1 MSFERDPR
9 SAPRPAVPSR
19 RRGALAPTLAIVG
32 VIVVLALLLSSV
44 WTNVLWYR
52 SIGYGAVYR
61 TELFTKG
68 ALFVVGGLVM
78 AAAVLAS
85 LAVGYRSRPVYA
97 PVSTEQASLDRYR
110 DSIEPLRRIVVI
122 GVPVAL
128 GLFAGSAAGQQ
139 WQTFLLWWNRVPF
152 GTKDEQFGIDV
163 GFFVFTLPW
172 LQFLVGFLTAVVFL
186 SALAAVVTHYLY
198 GGIRLQ
204 GTGSRFT
211 DAARVHLATLAAVFL
226 ALRGVD
232 YWLGRYAL
240 TTKESSLITG
250 LRYTDANAVL
260 IARGVLAGIA
270 VIVAV
275 LFVAAAIV
283 ERLRMLPL
291 YGVVLLVISA
301 ILIGGIYPAVVQRF
315 QVQPNART
323 KEAPYIAKNMKA
335 TTAAYGLD
343 GVVKSPYAAQTDA
356 NQATLRKD
364 AATIPGIRLIDPYIV
379 SDAFGQLEQKAQYY
393 SFPRALDVD
402 RYTIDGQR
410 RDVVTAVRELDLEE
424 APATQRNWVNDHIV
438 YTHGYGVVAAY
449 GNQRTENG
457 RPVFFASGFQNSFDD
472 QPYEPRVYFG
482 ERSTQYSIVGAPAS
496 APPQEFDSPEAT
508 PTAGGSS
515 YTYTGKGGVPVG
527 SYLNRML
534 YAIKFRDQNIL
545 LSSSV
550 NERSRILYDRTPR
563 QRVEKAAPYLTLDGD
578 PYPSVVDGRIVW
590 IVDGYTTTDRYP
602 YSKSTILADATED
615 ALSGAANVVP
625 FGAKRVNY
633 MRNSVK
639 ATVDAYDGT
648 VKLYVW
654 DHDDPI
660 LRTWNRVF
668 PNELRPMSEI
678 SGDLMSHLRYPEDLF
693 KVQRQL
699 LGRYHVTNP
708 GVFFSQS
715 ELWTVPR
722 DPTAENQSTAGFQP
736 PYYLTL
742 QMPDQTSPTFS
753 LTSAYIPATS
763 QTTQRNNLTGF
774 LAVDADAGTQTG
786 QRREGY
792 GQLRLLELPDQG
804 TIQGPAQVQQA
815 FKADTRISNQL
826 NQVKLAGSAIEYG
839 NLLTLP
845 LGGGLLY
852 VQPVYVRPAGQST
865 YPQLQK
871 VLVSFGD
878 TIAFA
883 DTLPD
888 ALDALFGGNGT
899 TTNPGDD
906 PGVVPDTP
914 TTGPSGTASPGTGGS
929 GGNAQ
934 ADLTKAL
941 QDAQKA
947 IAAGRA
953 ALADGDFTAYG
964 KAQQD
969 LSDAINRAVAA
980 QNRLGQ
986 TTSTATAAPS
996 GTASPSPTSTATG

>member
-1 MSFERDPR
+1 M
-9 SAPRPAVPSR
+9 AAR

-32 VIVVLALLLSSV
+32 VIVVLALLMSSV

-52 SIGYGAVYR
+52 SIGYTAVYR
-61 TELFTKG
+61 TELLTKG
-68 ALFVVGGLVM
+68 VLFVVGGLIM

-172 LQFLVGFLTAVVFL
+172 LQFIVGFLTAVVFL
-186 SALAAVVTHYLY
+186 SGLAAVVTHYLY

-204 GTGSRFT
+204 GAGSRFT
-211 DAARVHLATLAAVFL
+211 DAARVHLATLAAIFL
-226 ALRGVD
+226 VLRGVD

-270 VIVAV
+270 VIVAL

-283 ERLRMLPL
+283 ERFRMLPL

-323 KEAPYIAKNMKA
+323 KETPYIAKNMTA
-335 TTAAYGLD
+335 TLAAYGLD
-343 GVVKSPYAAQTDA
+343 GVQKKPYAAQTDA
-356 NQATLRKD
+356 NQATLRED
-364 AATIPGIRLIDPYIV
+364 AATIPGIRLIDPYLV
-379 SDAFGQLEQKAQYY
+379 SDAFGQLEQKQQYY
-393 SFPRALDVD
+393 SFPQALDVD

-410 RDVVTAVRELDLEE
+410 RDVVTAVRELDLED
-424 APATQRNWVNDHIV
+424 APQAQRNWVNDHIV

-449 GNQRTENG
+449 GNERTDKG
-457 RPVFFASGFQNSFDD
+457 LPVFFASGFQNSFDGKA
-472 QPYEPRVYFG
+472 YEPRVYFG
-482 ERSTQYSIVGAPAS
+482 ERSLQYSIVGAPAS

-508 PTAGGSS
+508 SATGGGSS

-527 SYLNRML
+527 SYLNRLL

-550 NERSRILYDRTPR
+550 NSQSRILYDRTPR

-578 PYPSVVDGRIVW
+578 PYPSVVDGRVVW

-648 VKLYVW
+648 VKLYTW
-654 DHDDPI
+654 DDKDPI
-660 LRTWNRVF
+660 LRAWNRVF
-668 PNELRPMSEI
+668 PNELRPLSEI

-708 GVFFSQS
+708 GDFFSQS

-722 DPTAENQSTAGFQP
+722 DPTVENQASAGFQP

-742 QMPDQTSPTFS
+742 QMPDQDSPTFS

-763 QTTQRNNLTGF
+763 QTTQRGNLKGF
-774 LAVDADAGTQTG
+774 LAVDADAGTQAG

-792 GQLRLLELPDQG
+792 GTLRLLELPDQG
-804 TIQGPAQVQQA
+804 TVQGPTQVQQA
-815 FKADTRISNQL
+815 FKANTSISTELQT
-826 NQVKLAGSAIEYG
+826 VKLGGSAIEYG

-852 VQPVYVRPAGQST
+852 VQPVYVRPPGQSS

-888 ALDALFGGNGT
+888 ALDSLFGGQG
-899 TTNPGDD
+899 TTNPGGGDD
-906 PGVVPDTP
+906 GNP
-914 TTGPSGTASPGTGGS
+914 TDSPTSGPTQTGGS
-929 GGNAQ
+929 SSAE

-947 IAAGRA
+947 IQDSRT
-953 ALADGDFTAYG
+953 ALANQDFTAYG
-964 KAQQD
+964 DAQKRLQD
-969 LSDAINRAVAA
+969 AVDRALAA
-980 QNRLGQ
+980 QNRLGR
-986 TTSTATAAPS
+986 TTSTATASPSAP
-996 GTASPSPTSTATG
+996 ASPSPTSTATG